1 MSGFAAKKLV
11 VFVCPLIVFVC
22 IILIFGINDGKVVYQ
37 PASQPDL
44 VARVQDVLVVNNED
58 PNVDNIPEVE
68 EVVEEDGLAQLI
80 SNLQIG
86 DDQVKKTAD
95 SAASDIGDFA
105 SAEFSNGDGDGDGHE
120 NGTGDIT
127 DVAPITTELDHREI
141 FSLSTKNRKYFP
153 LKFGNH
159 IVYNPNILPHP
170 TKHDTWIIAGQHEGS
185 CEKHVDLEEMVCDAI
200 FWEDVLSCITPPTL
214 LPVEPSIQGTCE
226 GDLAVLNLQYGPRD
240 ARVFYGPSAPYILYG
255 SQSIF
260 TCISIWLQDV
270 RMLLEDFR
278 LEQLA
283 LSKIFERA
291 TEVERPMPYKEMEKN
306 FFLFW
311 DSQEQMY
318 AHYDIFPNRVFAQLS
333 ANGSIGPDLA
343 TAAEF
348 SDKMCMAKYLPTV
361 GPDRE
366 SLHQAT
372 NSLSITLCK
381 RVDSSCVPNDSNTF
395 IITIFHKK
403 VSKDYHPVYEPYV
416 MLLQRDAPFAIHAIS
431 QRPLWISGRGPF
443 TNESG
448 SILWKDQ
455 EPPKGHTEMFY
466 MTSMSWKSHVQ
477 KYHGHIDDDL
487 FLAFGIEDSKAGAVD
502 LKAGDLLQDLAYCAN

>member
-1 MSGFAAKKLV
+1 MSSFVSKKLV
-11 VFVCPLIVFVC
+11 VLVCPLIVFVC
-22 IILIFGINDGKVVYQ
+22 IISIFGIKDGQAVYQ
-37 PASQPDL
+37 LTAQPDL
-44 VARVQDVLVVNNED
+44 VARVQDVLVVNSED
-58 PNVDNIPEVE
+58 PNVDNVPGMEQVA
-68 EVVEEDGLAQLI
+68 EEDGLSRLVP
-80 SNLQIG
+80 NLPTG
-86 DDQVKKTAD
+86 YDEVNKVT
-95 SAASDIGDFA
+95 SSGASDIGEIDIAEFA
-105 SAEFSNGDGDGDGHE
+105 SSDE
-120 NGTGDIT
+120 NDDDEIADVSATTTG
-127 DVAPITTELDHREI
+127 LDYREI

-153 LKFGNH
+153 LKFGDH

-185 CEKHVDLEEMVCDAI
+185 CENHVDMEEMVCDAI
-200 FWEDVLSCITPPTL
+200 FWEDVLSCITPPLL
-214 LPVEPSIQGTCE
+214 LPVDPSIQGTCD

-270 RMLLEDFR
+270 RMLLDDFR
-278 LEQLA
+278 LEQLT
-283 LSKIFERA
+283 LPKIFETT
-291 TEVERPMPYKEMEKN
+291 TEVERPTPYKEMEKN

-318 AHYDIFPNRVFAQLS
+318 AHYDIYPNRVFAQLS

-343 TAAEF
+343 TVAAF
-348 SDKMCMAKYLPTV
+348 SDKMCMAKYLPPV

-381 RVDSSCVPNDSNTF
+381 RADTSCVPNDSNTF
-395 IITIFHKK
+395 IMTIFHKK

-416 MLLQRDAPFAIHAIS
+416 MLFQRDAPFAIHAIS
-431 QRPLWISGRGPF
+431 QRPLWISGRAPF

-455 EPPKGHTEMFY
+455 QPPKGHTEMFY

-502 LKAGDLLQDLAYCAN
+502 LKAGDLLQDLAYCAD

>member
-1 MSGFAAKKLV
+1 ML
-11 VFVCPLIVFVC
+11 VCPLIFFLCV
-22 IILIFGINDGKVVYQ
+22 ISIFSVDDGQNVHQ
-37 PASQPDL
+37 FSGQSDL
-44 VARVQDVLVVNNED
+44 VARLQDVLALNDEQSK
-58 PNVDNIPEVE
+58 VDNTPGIEQLLE
-68 EVVEEDGLAQLI
+68 GDALGQLA
-80 SNLQIG
+80 SNLPTS
-86 DDQVKKTAD
+86 DEEFKKTTD
-95 SAASDIGDFA
+95 NAASNIGEID
-105 SAEFSNGDGDGDGHE
+105 SEEFTSGYEKDDTV
-120 NGTGDIT
+120 TGVSLT
-127 DVAPITTELDHREI
+127 ATGLDHREV

-153 LKFGNH
+153 LKFSDH

-170 TKHDTWIIAGQHEGS
+170 TKHDTWILIGQHEGS
-185 CEKHVDLEEMVCDAI
+185 CEKHVDMQEMVCDAI
-200 FWEDVLSCITPPTL
+200 FWEDVLSCITPPKL
-214 LPVEPSIQGTCE
+214 LPVEPSIQGTCD

-278 LEQLA
+278 LEQLT
-283 LSKIFERA
+283 LPKIFETT
-291 TEVERPMPYKEMEKN
+291 TEVERPLPYKEMEKN

-311 DSQEQMY
+311 DSQDRMY
-318 AHYDIFPNRVFAQLS
+318 AHYDIYPNRAFAQLS

-343 TAAEF
+343 PAAEF
-348 SDKMCMAKYLPTV
+348 SDQVCMAKYLPTV

-372 NSLSITLCK
+372 NSLSVTLCK
-381 RVDSSCVPNDSNTF
+381 RADSSCVPDNSNTF
-395 IITIFHKK
+395 LLTIFHKK
-403 VSKDYHPVYEPYV
+403 VSRDYHPVYEPYV
-416 MLLQRDAPFAIHAIS
+416 MLFQRDAPFAIHAIS

-455 EPPKGHTEMFY
+455 EPPQGHTEMFY

-487 FLAFGIEDSKAGAVD
+487 FLAFGIEDSKAGAID
-502 LKAGDLLQDLAYCAN
+502 LKVSDLLQDLAYCGN